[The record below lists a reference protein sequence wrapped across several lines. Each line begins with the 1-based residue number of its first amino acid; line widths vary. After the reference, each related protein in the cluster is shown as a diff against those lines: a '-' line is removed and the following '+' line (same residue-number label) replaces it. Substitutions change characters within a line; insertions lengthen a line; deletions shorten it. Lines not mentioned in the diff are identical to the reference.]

1 MHPQPRMILLLALF
15 ALIASPCM
23 FAQQANTSP
32 ATAPAA
38 TPAVTPSS
46 APAPAHPQ
54 AATCA
59 PKPSETSDPAAANTA
74 PAKKVWTNED
84 FGTHT
89 AVAPKPAPR
98 GNAHPPRSNA
108 NAQKASRANW
118 YHQQIAKLNTQI
130 ATIDDQIAKYQS
142 ALRGEMQPATGLQEY
157 HIRRA
162 NWQTEIDKLQKQRE
176 DLETKI
182 AGLVDAARHEGIES
196 GQLD

>member
-1 MHPQPRMILLLALF
+1 MHPQPRIILLLAFF

-23 FAQQANTSP
+23 FAQQANSP
-32 ATAPAA
+32 PVA
-38 TPAVTPSS
+38 TPAVTPASTPAS
-46 APAPAHPQ
+46 APAH

-59 PKPSETSDPAAANTA
+59 PMQPSESSDPAAANTA

-84 FGTHT
+84 LGTHT

-108 NAQKASRANW
+108 NAQKAPRANW
-118 YHQQIAKLNTQI
+118 YRQQIAKFNAQI

-142 ALRGEMQPATGLQEY
+142 ALRGEIQPATGLQEY

-162 NWQTEIDKLQKQRE
+162 NWQTEIDKLQKQRD
-176 DLETKI
+176 DLQTKI